1 MRRNESTKRS
11 LTIIHYRKALSRLPV
26 CLYPELSN
34 LNMIPLTCSPLD
46 RAKGMLDSGFVGT
59 IAVVLGVNIDVEHS
73 SIRPEDDLLAVR
85 MP

>member
-1 MRRNESTKRS
+1 
-11 LTIIHYRKALSRLPV
+11 
-26 CLYPELSN
+26 
-34 LNMIPLTCSPLD
+34 MIPLTCSPLD

-59 IAVVLGVNIDVEHS
+59 IAVVGVSVDVEHS

>member
-11 LTIIHYRKALSRLPV
+11 LTIIHYRKALSRLPA
-26 CLYPELSN
+26 CMYPELSI
-34 LNMIPLTCSPLD
+34 LNMVLLTCSPLD

-59 IAVVLGVNIDVEHS
+59 IAVVGVSVDVEHS